1 MVEAIVYD
9 YSKLLGR
16 IKEKIRNKRKFS
28 EGNNNIIYIIKF
40 KIKQQIKI

>member
-9 YSKLLGR
+9 YSKL
-16 IKEKIRNKRKFS
+16 S